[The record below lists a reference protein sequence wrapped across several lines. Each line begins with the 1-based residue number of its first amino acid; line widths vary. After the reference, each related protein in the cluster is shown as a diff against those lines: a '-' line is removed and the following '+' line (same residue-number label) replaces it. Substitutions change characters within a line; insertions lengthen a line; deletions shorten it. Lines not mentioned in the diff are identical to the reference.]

1 MSASAVAQST
11 PNHALDQTAAYVQRC
26 SGPFGPPLISFTVRH
41 QKPCPRRR
49 WAVWHASKAAV
60 ASLYPA
66 GRGVDTIE
74 LSAKCG
80 IRILSRL
87 VPEMTS
93 ITIPLSDERAAQL
106 RVWAEEAGLPP
117 EEFLRRRVE
126 QLLDRPDQQFQKAAD
141 HLLQKNAELYRR
153 LA

>member
-1 MSASAVAQST
+1 M
-11 PNHALDQTAAYVQRC
+11 
-26 SGPFGPPLISFTVRH
+26 
-41 QKPCPRRR
+41 
-49 WAVWHASKAAV
+49 
-60 ASLYPA
+60 
-66 GRGVDTIE
+66 
-74 LSAKCG
+74 CG
-80 IRILSRL
+80 IRILSRV

>member
-1 MSASAVAQST
+1 M
-11 PNHALDQTAAYVQRC
+11 
-26 SGPFGPPLISFTVRH
+26 
-41 QKPCPRRR
+41 
-49 WAVWHASKAAV
+49 
-60 ASLYPA
+60 
-66 GRGVDTIE
+66 
-74 LSAKCG
+74 CG
-80 IRILSRL
+80 IRILSR
-87 VPEMTS
+87 VVQEMTS

>member
-1 MSASAVAQST
+1 
-11 PNHALDQTAAYVQRC
+11 
-26 SGPFGPPLISFTVRH
+26 
-41 QKPCPRRR
+41 
-49 WAVWHASKAAV
+49 
-60 ASLYPA
+60 
-66 GRGVDTIE
+66 
-74 LSAKCG
+74 
-80 IRILSRL
+80 
-87 VPEMTS
+87 MTS

-126 QLLDRPDQQFQKAAD
+126 QLLDRPDHQFRKAAD

>member
-1 MSASAVAQST
+1 M
-11 PNHALDQTAAYVQRC
+11 C
-26 SGPFGPPLISFTVRH
+26 
-41 QKPCPRRR
+41 
-49 WAVWHASKAAV
+49 
-60 ASLYPA
+60 
-66 GRGVDTIE
+66 GV
-74 LSAKCG
+74 
-80 IRILSRL
+80 RILSRV

-93 ITIPLSDERAAQL
+93 ITIPLSDERVAQL
-106 RVWAEEAGLPP
+106 RVWAAEAGLPP